1 MAVFL
6 ISVNK
11 GMAIMFEY
19 MQLISPG
26 DNPLSFEFVSRI
38 ALLIFFG
45 VILATVGF
53 KIKGM
58 WGSAIAIVLGAVFFL
73 YNQGVLKF

>member
-1 MAVFL
+1 
-6 ISVNK
+6 
-11 GMAIMFEY
+11 MFEY

-45 VILATVGF
+45 LILATVGF
-53 KIKGM
+53 KIKGT
-58 WGSAIAIVLGAVFFL
+58 WGSAIAIVFGRVFFL

>member
-1 MAVFL
+1 
-6 ISVNK
+6 
-11 GMAIMFEY
+11 MFEY
-19 MQLISPG
+19 MQLISSG

-45 VILATVGF
+45 LILATAGF
-53 KIKGM
+53 KIKGT
-58 WGSAIAIVLGAVFFL
+58 WGSAIAIVFGTVFFL

>member
-1 MAVFL
+1 M
-6 ISVNK
+6 ISFNK
-11 GMAIMFEY
+11 GIGIMFEY

-45 VILATVGF
+45 IILAAVGF

-58 WGSAIAIVLGAVFFL
+58 WGSAIAIVLRTVFFL

>member
-1 MAVFL
+1 
-6 ISVNK
+6 
-11 GMAIMFEY
+11 MFEY

-38 ALLIFFG
+38 FILIFSG
-45 VILATVGF
+45 VILVAIGF
-53 KIKGM
+53 KIKGV
-58 WGSAIAIVLGAVFFL
+58 WGSAIAIVLGTVIFL

>member
-1 MAVFL
+1 
-6 ISVNK
+6 
-11 GMAIMFEY
+11 MFEY

-45 VILATVGF
+45 IILAAVGF

-58 WGSAIAIVLGAVFFL
+58 WGSAIAIVLSTVFFL

>member
-1 MAVFL
+1 
-6 ISVNK
+6 
-11 GMAIMFEY
+11 MFEY

-38 ALLIFFG
+38 FILIFSG
-45 VILATVGF
+45 VILAAVGF

-58 WGSAIAIVLGAVFFL
+58 WGSAIAIVLGTVFYL
-73 YNQGVLKF
+73 HNQGVLKF